1 MKYRH
6 MRTDI
11 RRSPL
16 PRLAGTRAFACGA
29 LANVFAAGD
38 VDDLL
43 AAVEAARAAPRDL
56 VAAARLA
63 RRHEWGAAF
72 DAELADLGALVR

>member
-1 MKYRH
+1 VV
-6 MRTDI
+6 
-11 RRSPL
+11 
-16 PRLAGTRAFACGA
+16 ACEDAPAALSCGS

-43 AAVEAARAAPRDL
+43 AAIEAARAAPRDP

-63 RRHEWGAAF
+63 RRHEWTAAF
-72 DAELADLGALVR
+72 DAELAELEALSR